1 LHISATNMVD
11 NGTPEQVVMSVA
23 GWKTNMLR
31 TYYSRGDKKA
41 LGLVR
46 FGPVAASSPII
57 EPKAGFG

>member
-1 LHISATNMVD
+1 MVD
-11 NGTPEQVVMSVA
+11 NGTPEQVVMSAA

-46 FGPVAASSPII
+46 FGTVAVSSPII
-57 EPKAGFG
+57 EPKSGFG